1 MGNMGGMLMM
11 VNRDYTQVVVVV
23 MPWNKAGFGEDGGK
37 AVYTLSGQTVQSVF
51 FYGMILWLTDSVN
64 PGQTPFDI

>member
-1 MGNMGGMLMM
+1 MM

-51 FYGMILWLTDSVN
+51 FYGMIL
-64 PGQTPFDI
+64 